1 METGEGAS
9 VYAEA
14 KGEYSRQLCQ
24 FLVPAIHKYFLEI
37 LEHAKELEPEAK
49 KQLLQFQTLLEGV
62 SEWNVDKVQ
71 RETQRILIST
81 QCDYIEELLT
91 AVFIA
96 HTKVL
101 SSIRLTNKQKKL
113 QITIPKLEHFLH
125 RTLTECARHLWTN
138 TFLFSSSYSP
148 LERQKNMRQVEGLIS
163 EGVLQGVR
171 TMLPVKS
178 ILKEYLST
186 EDTES
191 EYETEDSEDE
201 ESEDEEEED
210 EEEEPVKN
218 TIMNNTPVV
227 KVEEPKALIPK
238 EATPKLVSLEPKKEE
253 PPVLN
258 LDAEKPSVS
267 FSDKNTTFDLQEKKV
282 EEELLFVDTD
292 DIGFDAEEV
301 KTGNSMEKKEEDDM
315 GNIEFEEIT

>member
-1 METGEGAS
+1 
-9 VYAEA
+9 
-14 KGEYSRQLCQ
+14 
-24 FLVPAIHKYFLEI
+24 
-37 LEHAKELEPEAK
+37 
-49 KQLLQFQTLLEGV
+49 
-62 SEWNVDKVQ
+62 
-71 RETQRILIST
+71 
-81 QCDYIEELLT
+81 
-91 AVFIA
+91 
-96 HTKVL
+96 
-101 SSIRLTNKQKKL
+101 
-113 QITIPKLEHFLH
+113 
-125 RTLTECARHLWTN
+125 
-138 TFLFSSSYSP
+138 
-148 LERQKNMRQVEGLIS
+148 MRQVEGLIS

-191 EYETEDSEDE
+191 EYETEEE
-201 ESEDEEEED
+201 ESEESESDEE

-218 TIMNNTPVV
+218 TVIDAPLKNTVVDAV
-227 KVEEPKALIPK
+227 KVEEIKP
-238 EATPKLVSLEPKKEE
+238 ATPKLVSLEPKSQE

-267 FSDKNTTFDLQEKKV
+267 FSDKNTTFDLAEKKV

-301 KTGNSMEKKEEDDM
+301 KADNLMEKKDEDDM

>member
-37 LEHAKELEPEAK
+37 LEHAKELEPESK

-148 LERQKNMRQVEGLIS
+148 IERQKNMRQVEGLIS

-191 EYETEDSEDE
+191 EYETEEE
-201 ESEDEEEED
+201 ESEESESDEE

-218 TIMNNTPVV
+218 TVVDAV
-227 KVEEPKALIPK
+227 KVEETKPVTPVK
-238 EATPKLVSLEPKKEE
+238 EGTPKLISLEPKSQE

-267 FSDKNTTFDLQEKKV
+267 FSDKNTTFDLAEKKT

-292 DIGFDAEEV
+292 DIGFDAEEL
-301 KTGNSMEKKEEDDM
+301 KTANSMEKKEEDDM